1 MSKAWDILPPRP
13 KIRKTPQTP
22 KKRRKNNL
30 PFLFFLI
37 ILGAIVFLFY
47 GLERPG
53 AKINS
58 SPLTAAPATSSPQ
71 GPKIKILNGTGEKED
86 LTKAQNALEK
96 AGFPIDSTENALNL
110 YDQTIIYYEEGYEN
124 EAQNIAEILGAYEA
138 KIQKFTKITN
148 YDLLIVIGQ

>member
-1 MSKAWDILPPRP
+1 MSKVWDILPPRP
-13 KIRKTPQTP
+13 KIRRTPHTP

-58 SPLTAAPATSSPQ
+58 SPQAAPPAASSPQ
-71 GPKIKILNGTGEKED
+71 NPKIKILNGTGEKED
-86 LTKAQNALEK
+86 LTKAQNALKE
-96 AGFPIDSTENALNL
+96 AGFRIETTENALNL

-124 EAQNIAEILGAYEA
+124 EAQKIAEILGDYQA